1 MDYNVVRTHVNNA
14 FKYYKND
21 DKKFNQAM
29 TDFYT
34 VGKENPS
41 VAGVIYEET
50 INNGIQSMLD
60 LSKESSDGIKPTLM
74 PSANRA
80 AENDV
85 RIGVAK
91 MALTKAVN
99 ALDLKDKS
107 ALKNIAAKDEYDKA
121 FNELYPRTGK
131 IRKAIMES
139 GNIKTDSVS
148 PKMSWA
154 QKVQVMDSTGFYAKQ
169 YPKSYAARTALFI
182 NGQIKEGEVT
192 KRVGFFKRF
201 SYKPFLTKAFSFGK
215 TVVK

>member
-21 DKKFNQAM
+21 DKKFHKAM

-74 PSANRA
+74 PSANRV

-99 ALDLKDKS
+99 ALDRKS
-107 ALKNIAAKDEYDKA
+107 
-121 FNELYPRTGK
+121 
-131 IRKAIMES
+131 
-139 GNIKTDSVS
+139 
-148 PKMSWA
+148 
-154 QKVQVMDSTGFYAKQ
+154 
-169 YPKSYAARTALFI
+169 
-182 NGQIKEGEVT
+182 
-192 KRVGFFKRF
+192 
-201 SYKPFLTKAFSFGK
+201 
-215 TVVK
+215 VV